1 MTTNIV
7 SNILLINSFILE
19 RTSLSLF
26 SDFEKLPSVLMAER
40 YEVSIILGNAYGLFA
55 RFYTVDSML
64 DGM

>member
-7 SNILLINSFILE
+7 SNILLINYFILE

-26 SDFEKLPSVLMAER
+26 LDFEKLPSVLMAER
-40 YEVSIILGNAYGLFA
+40 YEVSIILGHAYGLFA

>member
-26 SDFEKLPSVLMAER
+26 LDFEKLPSVLMAER
-40 YEVSIILGNAYGLFA
+40 YEVWMILGHAYRLFA
-55 RFYTVDSML
+55 RFYTVNSIL

>member
-26 SDFEKLPSVLMAER
+26 LDFEKLPSVLMAER
-40 YEVSIILGNAYGLFA
+40 YEVSIILGHAYGLFA